1 VKVAIE
7 LVNLMSILLPEIYK
21 YVDQFI
27 FVFKDTNSS
36 YSEKIYFRFFNQ
48 FLTKANF
55 ERNHVQIIKVLVVL
69 KDSVFHS
76 LTKLT

>member
-1 VKVAIE
+1 M
-7 LVNLMSILLPEIYK
+7 NILLPEIYK

-27 FVFKDTNSS
+27 VVFKDTNSS

-55 ERNHVQIIKVLVVL
+55 ERNQLQIIKVIVVL
-69 KDSVFHS
+69 KDSLLYS